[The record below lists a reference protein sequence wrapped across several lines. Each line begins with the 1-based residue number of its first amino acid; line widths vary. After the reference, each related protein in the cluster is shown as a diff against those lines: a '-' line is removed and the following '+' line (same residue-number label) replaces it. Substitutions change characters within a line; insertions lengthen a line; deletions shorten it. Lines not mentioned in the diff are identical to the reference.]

1 MELVCGAWCT
11 VLHSKGGNI
20 AQAEKE
26 AMDSCW
32 FVGAWGEKMCT
43 WGMDNLRVGV

>member
-1 MELVCGAWCT
+1 MVHSF
-11 VLHSKGGNI
+11 LHSKGGHI

-43 WGMDNLRVGV
+43 RGMDNLRVGV